1 LSDEQANTET
11 TTATMRRFVHVHLS
25 DVATPILCDPGD
37 VEVDANDFC
46 VIQDA
51 EGTERVGFVSSRAVL
66 CERQC
71 ETREISRILR
81 RAEPADVRAWHFLHR
96 RETEALVICKE
107 MVQKH
112 KLDMKIT
119 RVRFED
125 RQHKTIFYFT
135 ADKRVDF
142 RDLVKDLAVQFR
154 ARIELWQVGVRD
166 EAKACGGLGC
176 CGRPMCCA
184 TWMRDFIP
192 VSIRFA
198 KSQDIQFSPTKLA
211 GVCGRLRCC
220 LAYEQEQYAEMGRG
234 VPAIGCITESEE
246 FGRGKII
253 DRNLL
258 SRTATITTEEGKY
271 VTVPL
276 ARLRRLLPQEEATF
290 VKPGQNPAKVWRV
303 IREGDVPQAPAAAA
317 ADPYESDSRQ
327 TTETAAAPEA
337 PTWQYDERRP
347 GLEDDEEQPETAGP
361 ANEPDEGKDAEDQPG
376 EGKPR
381 RRRRRGRRSGPGKGT
396 DAADPQPASAPA
408 APAAAP
414 SPAPP
419 KGPARGPRRPHS
431 ADREQQPSKGQTR
444 QAEAK
449 TLDRKPGQPQQH
461 ARQK

>member
-1 LSDEQANTET
+1 MTTET
-11 TTATMRRFVHVHLS
+11 TTAIMRRFVHVHLS

-37 VEVDANDFC
+37 VEVAANDFC
-46 VIQDA
+46 VIRDA
-51 EGTERVGFVSSRAVL
+51 DGAERVGFVSSRAVL

-71 ETREISRILR
+71 ESREICRILR
-81 RAEPADVRAWHFLHR
+81 RAEPADVRAWHFLHQ
-96 RETEALVICKE
+96 RETESLVICKE

-142 RDLVKDLAVQFR
+142 RDLVKDLAVHFR

-234 VPAIGCITESEE
+234 VPAIGSITESEE

-276 ARLRRLLPQEEATF
+276 ARLRRLLPQEEASF

-303 IREGDVPQAPAAAA
+303 VREGEVAQAPIAVATGKGKPDA
-317 ADPYESDSRQ
+317 ADQPEN
-327 TTETAAAPEA
+327 AAPPEA

-347 GLEDDEEQPETAGP
+347 GLEDDEKQPETAGP
-361 ANEPDEGKDAEDQPG
+361 ASPAGEPEEGQDEEGQPG
-376 EGKPR
+376 GATPR
-381 RRRRRGRRSGPGKGT
+381 RRRRRGRRSRPETGA
-396 DAADPQPASAPA
+396 DASSIVAASAPT
-408 APAAAP
+408 AAAVTP

-419 KGPARGPRRPHS
+419 TGPGRGPRRSHS
-431 ADREQQPSKGQTR
+431 EDRKQQPGKAQTQ
-444 QAEAK
+444 QAEGK
-449 TLDRKPGQPQQH
+449 TVDHKAGRPPQH
-461 ARQK
+461 ARHK